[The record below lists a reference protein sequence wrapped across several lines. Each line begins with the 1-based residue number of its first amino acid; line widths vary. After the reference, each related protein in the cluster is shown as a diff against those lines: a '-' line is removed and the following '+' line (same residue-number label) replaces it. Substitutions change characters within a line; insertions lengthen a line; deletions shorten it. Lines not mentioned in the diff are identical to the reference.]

1 MTKIVIPCYFFFVIS
16 MDVHLR
22 DREALQWIVVIFF
35 PIFSYFFMFIYFS
48 LYLRFHALWGALG
61 AYFRTLLS

>member
-1 MTKIVIPCYFFFVIS
+1 MAKIVIPCHFFFVIS

-35 PIFSYFFMFIYFS
+35 PIFSYFFMFISFS
-48 LYLRFHALWGALG
+48 LYLRFHAL
-61 AYFRTLLS
+61 